1 LETSLSSVWQL
12 TALLITFHIRA
23 HRVLA
28 DVWIVS
34 SLAPLYWQ
42 LIRPC

>member
-1 LETSLSSVWQL
+1 LSE
-12 TALLITFHIRA
+12 LIF
-23 HRVLA
+23 
-28 DVWIVS
+28 

>member
-1 LETSLSSVWQL
+1 VAPSGECLQGDCRGL
-12 TALLITFHIRA
+12 T
-23 HRVLA
+23 
-28 DVWIVS
+28 DWIVS